1 MSKPWGLGKK
11 LLTGWMLQTLAIISL
26 FSVAMHEST
35 EWMEKSLV
43 SDMLHDELTLL
54 IQDYESGEDIL
65 LPPSIHLYGQS
76 LGLPNIPPTLQNIPE
91 GFKEIVTKD
100 DSYFVYKLTTG
111 DLTYVLVRDQYDFE
125 QSEQLLKAFIIGSS
139 FLILLLSLGLG
150 VWWTQKRIMT
160 PIKTLSSEV
169 KKVASAAKYEP
180 LKGEISNDEIGELAQ
195 TCDRA
200 LERFHSAIERERLF
214 TADISHELRT
224 PLTVIQTSAEL
235 AQLADSQ
242 NAKLK
247 YFQQIEQA
255 CSRMDELITVFL
267 QLARDESFVHTAHH
281 DRAGEV
287 MREVIEIWE
296 PIANAK
302 KLELISKVRQICYG
316 HYSPILLGVVLNNLI
331 KNAVSYTTKGHIR
344 VTELSDGFEI
354 CDTGPGIANK
364 DRELIFSPFTRATDL
379 GSGNGMGL
387 SIASRICQRSGWS
400 LTLVNCPSGTKFKL
414 TLTNKQKQEPMDLK
428 S

>member
-26 FSVAMHEST
+26 FSVAMHKST

-54 IQDYESGEDIL
+54 IQDFESGEDIL

-76 LGLPNIPPTLQNIPE
+76 LGLPSIPPALQSIPE

-139 FLILLLSLGLG
+139 FLILLFSLGLG

-169 KKVASAAKYEP
+169 KKVASATKYEP

-235 AQLADSQ
+235 LQLADSQ
-242 NAKLK
+242 SAKLR
-247 YFQQIEQA
+247 YIQQIEQA

-267 QLARDESFVHTAHH
+267 QLARDESFSHTTHH
-281 DRAGEV
+281 DLAGEV
-287 MREVIEIWE
+287 MQEIIEIWE
-296 PIANAK
+296 PVAK
-302 KLELISKVRQICYG
+302 NKNIQIICNIHEPCHG
-316 HYSPILLGVVLNNLI
+316 HYSPILLGSVLNNLI
-331 KNAVSYTTKGHIR
+331 KNAVNYTTHGHIR
-344 VTELSDGFEI
+344 ITELADGFEI
-354 CDTGPGIANK
+354 SDTGPGIATK
-364 DRELIFSPFTRATDL
+364 DRELVFSPFTRATEL
-379 GSGNGMGL
+379 ACGNGMGL
-387 SIASRICQRSGWS
+387 SIASRICKRCGWS
-400 LTLVNCPSGTKFKL
+400 LELLDCPTGTKFML
-414 TLTNKQKQEPMDLK
+414 TLVSKQKQKPADLN

>member
-54 IQDYESGEDIL
+54 IQDFESGEDIL

-76 LGLPNIPPTLQNIPE
+76 LGLPDIPLALQNIPE

-247 YFQQIEQA
+247 YFHQIEQA

-267 QLARDESFVHTAHH
+267 QLARDESFVHTADH

-302 KLELISKVRQICYG
+302 ELELISEVRQICYG
-316 HYSPILLGVVLNNLI
+316 HYSPILLGAVLNNLI
-331 KNAVSYTTKGHIR
+331 KNAVNYTTEGHIR

-364 DRELIFSPFTRATDL
+364 DRKLIFSPFTRATDL

-400 LTLVNCPSGTKFKL
+400 LTLVDCPSGTKLKL
-414 TLTNKQKQEPMDLK
+414 NLVNKQKQEPMDLK

>member
-331 KNAVSYTTKGHIR
+331 KNAVSYTTKGE
-344 VTELSDGFEI
+344 V
-354 CDTGPGIANK
+354 
-364 DRELIFSPFTRATDL
+364 
-379 GSGNGMGL
+379 
-387 SIASRICQRSGWS
+387 RS
-400 LTLVNCPSGTKFKL
+400 
-414 TLTNKQKQEPMDLK
+414 
-428 S
+428 